1 MKFVCQSKR
10 RNNLRAACDGIF
22 SFLSGR
28 WEGKKR
34 KNFVDWTKWPRYEK
48 EACVTARALVWYKHI
63 HFSWSR
69 AEDGPRRA
77 HARDRAIVMTFSRI
91 VAFLFLL
98 PPYMC
103 TGLSLSPPPW
113 FLIAAVGEKGWDSS
127 SSVTCVCNAL
137 VRLFLHFSS
146 RLIYFVCFLF
156 LLILSP
162 FRVCCSQKFVT
173 VCGQPSVSA
182 AIRSGPLRLNGAAV
196 NVKMRVEE

>member
-1 MKFVCQSKR
+1 ME
-10 RNNLRAACDGIF
+10 
-22 SFLSGR
+22 SFLSCPAVGKER
-28 WEGKKR
+28 KEKTLSIERNGQGTKKR
-34 KNFVDWTKWPRYEK
+34 RASLPAHSCDINTYTSLGAGQRTGRDEPTHATGPSLWLFHGSLLFFFFSPPI
-48 EACVTARALVWYKHI
+48 CVPA
-63 HFSWSR
+63 S
-69 AEDGPRRA
+69 
-77 HARDRAIVMTFSRI
+77 
-91 VAFLFLL
+91 
-98 PPYMC
+98 
-103 TGLSLSPPPW
+103 LSLSPPPW
-113 FLIAAVGEKGWDSS
+113 FLIAAVGGKGWDSS

-182 AIRSGPLRLNGAAV
+182 AIRSGPLRLNSAAV

>member
-1 MKFVCQSKR
+1 ME
-10 RNNLRAACDGIF
+10 
-22 SFLSGR
+22 SFLSCPAVGKER
-28 WEGKKR
+28 KEKTLSIERNGQGTKKR
-34 KNFVDWTKWPRYEK
+34 
-48 EACVTARALVWYKHI
+48 RASLPAHSCDINTYT
-63 HFSWSR
+63 SLLEPGRGR
-69 AEDGPRRA
+69 AETSPRTRPG
-77 HARDRAIVMTFSRI
+77 HRYDFFTDRCFS
-91 VAFLFLL
+91 FSS
-98 PPYMC
+98 PPPIC
-103 TGLSLSPPPW
+103 VPASLSLSPPPW
-113 FLIAAVGEKGWDSS
+113 FLIAAVGGKGWDSS